1 MDFPPSAGT
10 APPAPMMA
18 GQTNERISPW
28 RNAPENTKKGKV
40 NDMKAMVNGIKRNGE
55 QFDYIVEDIIN
66 VVYSNENIVLVK
78 NDGTSVS
85 YENAI
90 SNGYKYIISIM

>member
-1 MDFPPSAGT
+1 M
-10 APPAPMMA
+10 
-18 GQTNERISPW
+18 R
-28 RNAPENTKKGKV
+28 
-40 NDMKAMVNGIKRNGE
+40 AMVKGIKSNGE
-55 QFDYIVEDIIN
+55 SFGYIVEDIIN

-90 SNGYKYIISIM
+90 SNGYKYTISIM

>member
-1 MDFPPSAGT
+1 M
-10 APPAPMMA
+10 
-18 GQTNERISPW
+18 R
-28 RNAPENTKKGKV
+28 
-40 NDMKAMVNGIKRNGE
+40 AMVKGIKSNGE
-55 QFDYIVEDIIN
+55 AFGYIVENIIN

-90 SNGYKYIISIM
+90 SNGYKYTISIM

>member
-1 MDFPPSAGT
+1 M
-10 APPAPMMA
+10 
-18 GQTNERISPW
+18 R
-28 RNAPENTKKGKV
+28 
-40 NDMKAMVNGIKRNGE
+40 AMVKGIKSKGE
-55 QFDYIVEDIIN
+55 AFGYMVDNIIN

-90 SNGYKYIISIM
+90 SNGYKYTISIM

>member
-1 MDFPPSAGT
+1 
-10 APPAPMMA
+10 
-18 GQTNERISPW
+18 
-28 RNAPENTKKGKV
+28 
-40 NDMKAMVNGIKRNGE
+40 MVKGIKSNGE
-55 QFDYIVEDIIN
+55 AFGYIVENIIN

-90 SNGYKYIISIM
+90 SNGYKYTISIM

>member
-1 MDFPPSAGT
+1 M
-10 APPAPMMA
+10 
-18 GQTNERISPW
+18 R
-28 RNAPENTKKGKV
+28 
-40 NDMKAMVNGIKRNGE
+40 AMVKGIKSNGE
-55 QFDYIVEDIIN
+55 SFGYIVENIIN

-90 SNGYKYIISIM
+90 QNGYKYTISIM